1 MTIVWKHAGVWDVQ
15 SGGIVAQHALFCFVF
30 AWQHVLMRSYLHICI
45 CAQGYGDASYEGLYL
60 TDADIREMTPTMV
73 GVPVKIEHRGVDVGR
88 VVSAWIHEV
97 FAEPPFLLG
106 MLDDA
111 LHSRVLGTA

>member
-1 MTIVWKHAGVWDVQ
+1 
-15 SGGIVAQHALFCFVF
+15 
-30 AWQHVLMRSYLHICI
+30 
-45 CAQGYGDASYEGLYL
+45 
-60 TDADIREMTPTMV
+60 MV